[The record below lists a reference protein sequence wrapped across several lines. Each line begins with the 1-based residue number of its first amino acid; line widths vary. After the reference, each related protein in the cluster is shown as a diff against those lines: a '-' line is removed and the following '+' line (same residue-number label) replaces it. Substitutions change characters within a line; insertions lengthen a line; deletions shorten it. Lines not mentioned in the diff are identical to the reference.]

1 MIKIDL
7 YLVFHPKNGYVTSGP
22 DLEHLMRI
30 VKKDYFAN
38 EVTVMKMV
46 IDGGVVKDSGLVP
59 LSAYEFL

>member
-7 YLVFHPKNGYVTSGP
+7 YMVFHPKNGYVTSGP
-22 DLEHLMRI
+22 DLEQLMRV

-38 EVTVMKMV
+38 EVTVMK
-46 IDGGVVKDSGLVP
+46 IAINGGEVKESGIVP